1 MYNLTYKSIF
11 SKKLSISFNNKFKYF
26 KLINF
31 YLKKA
36 TQKIQPQTPIRT
48 TSISNNNNCT
58 TNNNNNNN
66 NSSYH
71 SVSSSSPSFSS
82 SSSSSSSAYD
92 TGLLQNEPQM
102 PKQEELN
109 EAIKRV
115 AAEHLIKRQSQQSSD
130 LSSPI
135 YRASLPNGNGPNV
148 FQLKQQLNSQV
159 KSSFHVGSAAV
170 KNELERAL
178 ENRLRK
184 QQQQEQ
190 SSQLTQMQ
198 QTIVNKRNVPRDP
211 PPPVPN
217 VESDTAVVISPQS
230 PPPPPPPMAPLFSKP
245 TPVQLL
251 SNNSCSSF
259 PPPPSP
265 LALRR
270 LSTTTIE
277 VNPNISNKSPIS
289 PGPPPPPPPLPT
301 SASPTLHVSVVTT
314 PPVSTPSN
322 LNVKSIIN
330 NYQQTTQ
337 QLLDPR
343 TSSDFS
349 ELIAKKAAEKR
360 AKFQETKPLISN
372 AVTFQPDGSK
382 VFATTNNIP
391 TTNTTASANRNIDNS
406 ITNNKF
412 LQPQPLA
419 NNTNTVNINLKK
431 TNTTNLIS
439 TQLEKNVN
447 ISNISNGH
455 AQVSSSSLSLSSSI
469 TNSSS
474 SPSMSSTFSGKKN
487 S

>member
-1 MYNLTYKSIF
+1 
-11 SKKLSISFNNKFKYF
+11 
-26 KLINF
+26 
-31 YLKKA
+31 LKKA

-48 TSISNNNNCT
+48 TSISNNTNNT
-58 TNNNNNNN
+58 TGTNTNHNNNNNNNN

-92 TGLLQNEPQM
+92 TGLLQHEPQM

-135 YRASLPNGNGPNV
+135 YRASLPNGNGSNV
-148 FQLKQQLNSQV
+148 FQLKQQLNNQV

-190 SSQLTQMQ
+190 SSQLPQQEQ

-211 PPPVPN
+211 PPPVPS
-217 VESDTAVVISPQS
+217 VESNAAVVVLPQS
-230 PPPPPPPMAPLFSKP
+230 PPPPPPPPMVAPLFSKP

-270 LSTTTIE
+270 LSTTTID

-289 PGPPPPPPPLPT
+289 PGPPPPPPPLPA

-382 VFATTNNIP
+382 VFATTTT
-391 TTNTTASANRNIDNS
+391 TTNNNNNNNTTTAVNKNIDNS

-419 NNTNTVNINLKK
+419 NNTNTVNVNLKK

-439 TQLEKNVN
+439 TQVEKHVN

-455 AQVSSSSLSLSSSI
+455 AQVSSSSLSFSSSSN
-469 TNSSS
+469 NSSS
-474 SPSMSSTFSGKKN
+474 SPSMSSTFSGKKK
-487 S
+487 